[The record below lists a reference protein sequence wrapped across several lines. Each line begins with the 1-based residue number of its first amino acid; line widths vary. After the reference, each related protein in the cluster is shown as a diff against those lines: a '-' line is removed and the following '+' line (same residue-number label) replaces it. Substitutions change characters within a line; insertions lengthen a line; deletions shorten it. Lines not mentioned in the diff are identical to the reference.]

1 MIKIINCFYREM
13 LSSGHI
19 LAMDAKNL
27 LDVVDSVRMQYPEVE
42 ALVRGQ
48 PSETAKEQHTGVAAA
63 S

>member
-1 MIKIINCFYREM
+1 MLLFFHREM

-42 ALVRGQ
+42 AIVRGQ
-48 PSETAKEQHTGVAAA
+48 KSETHKEQHPGVAA

>member
-1 MIKIINCFYREM
+1 MLFVFREM

-42 ALVRGQ
+42 AIISGQ
-48 PSETAKEQHTGVAAA
+48 QSEASKEQHSGVAT

>member
-1 MIKIINCFYREM
+1 M

-42 ALVRGQ
+42 AMIRGGRL
-48 PSETAKEQHTGVAAA
+48 SETAKEQHSGVVA

>member
-1 MIKIINCFYREM
+1 M

-42 ALVRGQ
+42 AMIRGRQ
-48 PSETAKEQHTGVAAA
+48 SETAKEQHHGVAA

>member
-1 MIKIINCFYREM
+1 MYVQILFVFREM

-42 ALVRGQ
+42 AIISGQ
-48 PSETAKEQHTGVAAA
+48 QSEGSTEQHSGLAT

>member
-1 MIKIINCFYREM
+1 M

-42 ALVRGQ
+42 AMISHQ
-48 PSETAKEQHTGVAAA
+48 SETAKEQPHGVAA

>member
-1 MIKIINCFYREM
+1 M

-42 ALVRGQ
+42 AMISGNQSELVKEPQ
-48 PSETAKEQHTGVAAA
+48 PSVA
-63 S
+63 SS

>member
-1 MIKIINCFYREM
+1 M

>member
-1 MIKIINCFYREM
+1 M

-42 ALVRGQ
+42 ALISGKQ
-48 PSETAKEQHTGVAAA
+48 SEIAKEQHIGVAT

>member
-1 MIKIINCFYREM
+1 MFIYFHREM

-42 ALVRGQ
+42 AMINSRSSEVAQ
-48 PSETAKEQHTGVAAA
+48 EQSPSVAAL
-63 S
+63 